1 MKPFKPMLAS
11 PFDEA
16 LLKFPV
22 LASPKLDG
30 VRAIVRDGVVLSRA
44 LKPIP
49 NKWVQQRFSHLEHLD
64 GELIVGKPYHPDVL
78 RTTTSGVM
86 RVEGEPDVSFYVFDH
101 VASPEMP
108 YRERNHLAYLEA
120 FKSKN
125 VKLGTVPV
133 NQVFIQTRESLSDY
147 EADVLAEGYEGV
159 MLRHPDAPYK
169 FGRSTAREGY
179 LLKVKRFHDDEFEIV
194 GFEEEMFNANEA
206 TTSELGRTK
215 RSSHKANKVPKGR
228 LGALVL
234 KYGDTTFNCGTGFN
248 DAERERIWAK
258 RDGYLGKFAKIKY
271 FAHGIKDVPKLP
283 SFLGIRDVRDM

>member
-30 VRAIVRDGVVLSRA
+30 VRAVVRDGVVLSRA

-49 NKWVQQRFSHLEHLD
+49 NKWVQQRFSHLEHFD
-64 GELIVGKPYHPDVL
+64 GELIVGASNHPDVL

-86 RVEGEPDVSFYVFDH
+86 RVEGEPDVSFHVFDH
-101 VASPEMP
+101 VE
-108 YRERNHLAYLEA
+108 NHARLYTVRYDLLEEDTEINVFVVPQHELMNTFELNA
-120 FKSKN
+120 F
-125 VKLGTVPV
+125 
-133 NQVFIQTRESLSDY
+133 EH
-147 EADVLAEGYEGV
+147 EVLAEGYEGV

-179 LLKVKRFHDDEFEIV
+179 LLKVKRFHDAEFEIV

-215 RSSHKANKVPKGR
+215 RSSHKANKIPKGR

-248 DAERERIWAK
+248 DAERERIWAE
-258 RDGYLGKFAKIKY
+258 RDSYLGKLAKIKY

-283 SFLGIRDVRDM
+283 SFLGIRDERDM

>member
-49 NKWVQQRFSHLEHLD
+49 NKWVQQRFSHLEHFD
-64 GELIVGKPYHPDVL
+64 GELIVGASNHPDVL

-86 RVEGEPDVSFYVFDH
+86 RVEGEPDVSFHVFDH
-101 VASPEMP
+101 VE
-108 YRERNHLAYLEA
+108 NHARLYTVRYDLLEEDTEINVFVVPQHELMNTFELNA
-120 FKSKN
+120 F
-125 VKLGTVPV
+125 
-133 NQVFIQTRESLSDY
+133 EH
-147 EADVLAEGYEGV
+147 EVLAEGYEGV
-159 MLRHPDAPYK
+159 MLRRPDAPYK

-215 RSSHKANKVPKGR
+215 RSSHKANKIPKGR

-248 DAERERIWAK
+248 DAERERIWTE
-258 RDGYLGKFAKIKY
+258 RESYLGMLAKIKY

>member
-1 MKPFKPMLAS
+1 MKSFKPMLAS

-49 NKWVQQRFSHLEHLD
+49 NKWVQQRFSHLEHFD
-64 GELIVGKPYHPDVL
+64 GELIVGASNHPDVL

-86 RVEGEPDVSFYVFDH
+86 RVEGEPDVSFHVFDH
-101 VASPEMP
+101 VE
-108 YRERNHLAYLEA
+108 NHARLYTVRYDLLEEDTEINVFVVPQHELMNTFELNA
-120 FKSKN
+120 F
-125 VKLGTVPV
+125 
-133 NQVFIQTRESLSDY
+133 EH
-147 EADVLAEGYEGV
+147 EVLAEGYEGV

-179 LLKVKRFHDDEFEIV
+179 LLKVKRFHDAEFEIV

-215 RSSHKANKVPKGR
+215 RSSHKANKIPKGR

-234 KYGDTTFNCGTGFN
+234 KYGDTTVNCGTGFN
-248 DAERERIWAK
+248 DAERERIWTE
-258 RDGYLGKFAKIKY
+258 RERYLGQFAKIKY

>member
-1 MKPFKPMLAS
+1 MKSFKPMLAS

-49 NKWVQQRFSHLEHLD
+49 NKWVQQRFSHLEHFD
-64 GELIVGKPYHPDVL
+64 GELIVGASNHPDVL

-86 RVEGEPDVSFYVFDH
+86 RVEGEPDVSFHVFDH
-101 VASPEMP
+101 VE
-108 YRERNHLAYLEA
+108 NHARLYTVRYDLLEEDTEINVFVVPQHELMNTFELNA
-120 FKSKN
+120 F
-125 VKLGTVPV
+125 
-133 NQVFIQTRESLSDY
+133 EH
-147 EADVLAEGYEGV
+147 EVLAEGYEGV
-159 MLRHPDAPYK
+159 MLRRPDAPYK

-179 LLKVKRFHDDEFEIV
+179 LLKVKRFHDAEFEIV

-248 DAERERIWAK
+248 DAERERIWAE
-258 RDGYLGKFAKIKY
+258 RESYLGKLAKIKY

>member
-49 NKWVQQRFSHLEHLD
+49 NKWVQQRFSHLEHFD
-64 GELIVGKPYHPDVL
+64 GELIVGASNHPDVL

-86 RVEGEPDVSFYVFDH
+86 RVEGEPDVSFHVFDH
-101 VASPEMP
+101 VE
-108 YRERNHLAYLEA
+108 NHARLYTVRYDLLEEDTEINVFVVPQHELMNTFELNA
-120 FKSKN
+120 F
-125 VKLGTVPV
+125 
-133 NQVFIQTRESLSDY
+133 EH
-147 EADVLAEGYEGV
+147 EVLAEGYEGV
-159 MLRHPDAPYK
+159 MLRRPEAPYK

-179 LLKVKRFHDDEFEIV
+179 LLKVKRFHDTEFEIV

-215 RSSHKANKVPKGR
+215 RSSHKANKIPKGR

-248 DAERERIWAK
+248 DAERENIWAE
-258 RDGYLGKFAKIKY
+258 RESYLGKLAKIKY

-283 SFLGIRDVRDM
+283 SFLGVRDEMDV

>member
-11 PFDEA
+11 PAEEH
-16 LLKFPV
+16 LIQWPV
-22 LASPKLDG
+22 LASAKLDG
-30 VRAIVRDGVVLSRA
+30 VRAIVRGGVVLSRA

-49 NKWVQQRFSHLEHLD
+49 NKNVQKRFSHLEHFD
-64 GELIVGKPYHPDVL
+64 GELIVGASNDPDVL
-78 RTTTSGVM
+78 RATTSGVM
-86 RVEGEPDVSFYVFDH
+86 RVEGDPDVSFHVFDH
-101 VASPEMP
+101 IASPLTP
-108 YRERNHLAYLEA
+108 YSQRHHELLL
-120 FKSKN
+120 
-125 VKLGTVPV
+125 VKKPTDGVTVV
-133 NQVFIQTRESLSDY
+133 KQTRLFDADGLREY
-147 EADVLAEGYEGV
+147 ETYVLDQGFEGV

-179 LLKVKRFHDDEFEIV
+179 LLKVKRFHDAEFEIV

-215 RSSHKANKVPKGR
+215 RSSHKANKIPKGR

-248 DAERERIWAK
+248 DAERERIWAE
-258 RDGYLGKFAKIKY
+258 RESYLGKLAKIKY

-283 SFLGIRDVRDM
+283 SFLGIRDERDM

>member
-49 NKWVQQRFSHLEHLD
+49 NKWVQQRFSHLEHFD
-64 GELIVGKPYHPDVL
+64 GELIVGASNHPDVL

-86 RVEGEPDVSFYVFDH
+86 RVEGEPDVSFHVFDH
-101 VASPEMP
+101 VE
-108 YRERNHLAYLEA
+108 NHARLYTVRYDLLEEDTEINVFVVPQHELMNTFELNA
-120 FKSKN
+120 F
-125 VKLGTVPV
+125 
-133 NQVFIQTRESLSDY
+133 EH
-147 EADVLAEGYEGV
+147 EVLAEGYEGV
-159 MLRHPDAPYK
+159 MLRRPDAPYK
-169 FGRSTAREGY
+169 FGRSTAREGC

-248 DAERERIWAK
+248 DAERENIWAE
-258 RDGYLGKFAKIKY
+258 RERYLGQFAKIKY

>member
-30 VRAIVRDGVVLSRA
+30 VRAIVRGGVVLSRS

-49 NKWVQQRFSHLEHLD
+49 NKNVQKRFSHLEHFD
-64 GELIVGKPYHPDVL
+64 GELIVGASNDPDVL
-78 RTTTSGVM
+78 RATTSGVM
-86 RVEGEPDVSFYVFDH
+86 RVEGEPDVSFHVFDH
-101 VASPEMP
+101 VE
-108 YRERNHLAYLEA
+108 NHARLYTVRYDLLEEDTEINVFVVPQHELMNTFELNA
-120 FKSKN
+120 F
-125 VKLGTVPV
+125 
-133 NQVFIQTRESLSDY
+133 EH
-147 EADVLAEGYEGV
+147 EVLAEGYEGV

-179 LLKVKRFHDDEFEIV
+179 LLKVKRFHDAEFEIV

-215 RSSHKANKVPKGR
+215 RSSHKANKIPKGR

-248 DAERERIWAK
+248 DAERERIWAERK
-258 RDGYLGKFAKIKY
+258 SYLGMLAKIKY

>member
-11 PFDEA
+11 PFDEV

-49 NKWVQQRFSHLEHLD
+49 NKWVQQRFSHLEHFD
-64 GELIVGKPYHPDVL
+64 GELIVGASNHPDVL

-86 RVEGEPDVSFYVFDH
+86 RVEGEPDVSFHVFDH
-101 VASPEMP
+101 VE
-108 YRERNHLAYLEA
+108 NHARLYTVRYDLLEEDTEINVFVVPQHELMNTFELNA
-120 FKSKN
+120 F
-125 VKLGTVPV
+125 
-133 NQVFIQTRESLSDY
+133 EH
-147 EADVLAEGYEGV
+147 EVLAEGYEGV

-179 LLKVKRFHDDEFEIV
+179 LLKVKRFHDAEFEIV

-248 DAERERIWAK
+248 DAERENIWAE
-258 RDGYLGKFAKIKY
+258 RERYLGQFAKIKY
-271 FAHGIKDVPKLP
+271 FAHGIKEVPKLP
-283 SFLGIRDVRDM
+283 SFLGIRDERDV

>member
-49 NKWVQQRFSHLEHLD
+49 NKWVQQRFSHLEHFD
-64 GELIVGKPYHPDVL
+64 GELIVGASNHPDVL

-86 RVEGEPDVSFYVFDH
+86 RVEGEPDVSFHVFDH
-101 VASPEMP
+101 VENHARLYTTRYGLLQSDHQNNVFVVPQEEIGSLFELNAF
-108 YRERNHLAYLEA
+108 ERDILAQ
-120 FKSKN
+120 
-125 VKLGTVPV
+125 GW
-133 NQVFIQTRESLSDY
+133 
-147 EADVLAEGYEGV
+147 EGV
-159 MLRHPDAPYK
+159 MLRRFDAPYK

-248 DAERERIWAK
+248 DAERENIWAE
-258 RDGYLGKFAKIKY
+258 RERYLGLFAKIKY

>member
-11 PFDEA
+11 PAEDH
-16 LLKFPV
+16 LIQWPV

-49 NKWVQQRFSHLEHLD
+49 NKWVQQRFSHLEHFD
-64 GELIVGKPYHPDVL
+64 GELIVGASNHPDVL

-86 RVEGEPDVSFYVFDH
+86 RVEGEPDVSFHVFDH
-101 VASPEMP
+101 VE
-108 YRERNHLAYLEA
+108 NHARLYTVRYDLLEEDTEINVFVVPQHELMNTFELNA
-120 FKSKN
+120 F
-125 VKLGTVPV
+125 
-133 NQVFIQTRESLSDY
+133 EH
-147 EADVLAEGYEGV
+147 EVLAEGYEGV
-159 MLRHPDAPYK
+159 MLRRPDAPYK

-215 RSSHKANKVPKGR
+215 RSSHKANKIPKGR

-248 DAERERIWAK
+248 DAERERIWAE
-258 RDGYLGKFAKIKY
+258 RDSYLGKLAKIKY

-283 SFLGIRDVRDM
+283 SFLGIRDERDM

>member
-30 VRAIVRDGVVLSRA
+30 VRAIVRDGVVLSRS

-49 NKWVQQRFSHLEHLD
+49 NKWVQQRFSHLEHFD
-64 GELIVGKPYHPDVL
+64 GELIVGKSNHPDVL

-86 RVEGEPDVSFYVFDH
+86 RVAGEPDVSFHVFDH
-101 VASPEMP
+101 VASIETP
-108 YRERNHLAYLEA
+108 YIQRYGELEKVIKPADTYVVPQEEIGSLFELNAFERDILAQ
-120 FKSKN
+120 
-125 VKLGTVPV
+125 GW
-133 NQVFIQTRESLSDY
+133 
-147 EADVLAEGYEGV
+147 EGV
-159 MLRHPDAPYK
+159 MLRRFDAPYK

-248 DAERERIWAK
+248 DAERERIWAE
-258 RDGYLGKFAKIKY
+258 RERYLGQFAKIKY

>member
-1 MKPFKPMLAS
+1 MNPFKPMLAS
-11 PFDEA
+11 PAEDH
-16 LLKFPV
+16 LIQWPV
-22 LASPKLDG
+22 LASAKLDG
-30 VRAIVRDGVVLSRA
+30 VRAIVRGGVVLSRA

-49 NKWVQQRFSHLEHLD
+49 NKNVQKRFAHLEHFD
-64 GELIVGKPYHPDVL
+64 GELIVGASNDPDVL

-86 RVEGEPDVSFYVFDH
+86 RVDGDPVVSFHVFDH
-101 VASPEMP
+101 VEKGDLP
-108 YRERNHLAYLEA
+108 YLSRFQFVKDHPH
-120 FKSKN
+120 SKMTD
-125 VKLGTVPV
+125 VWIVDQTI
-133 NQVFIQTRESLSDY
+133 IQTADHLVEY
-147 EADVLAEGYEGV
+147 EQIALKQGFEGV
-159 MLRHPDAPYK
+159 MLRRPDAPYK

-248 DAERERIWAK
+248 DAERERIWAE
-258 RDGYLGKFAKIKY
+258 RERYLGQFAKIKY

-283 SFLGIRDVRDM
+283 SFLGIRDERDM

>member
-1 MKPFKPMLAS
+1 VKPFKPMLAS

-30 VRAIVRDGVVLSRA
+30 VRAIVRGGVVLSRA

-49 NKWVQQRFSHLEHLD
+49 NKNVQKRFKHLEHFD
-64 GELIVGKPYHPDVL
+64 GELIVGAANDPDVL

-86 RVEGEPDVSFYVFDH
+86 RVDGDPDVSFHVFDH
-101 VASPEMP
+101 IQEPTAP
-108 YRERNHLAYLEA
+108 YLSRLQLVKDRPRKGGSVLIVDQTILQKLERLNEYEPSILA
-120 FKSKN
+120 
-125 VKLGTVPV
+125 
-133 NQVFIQTRESLSDY
+133 Q
-147 EADVLAEGYEGV
+147 GYEGV
-159 MLRHPDAPYK
+159 MLRRPEAPYK

-179 LLKVKRFHDDEFEIV
+179 LLKIKRFHDAEFEIV

-206 TTSELGRTK
+206 TTSELGHTK

-248 DAERERIWAK
+248 DAERERIWAE
-258 RDGYLGKFAKIKY
+258 RDSYLGKLAKIKY

-283 SFLGIRDVRDM
+283 SFLGIRDERDV

>member
-11 PFDEA
+11 PAEDH
-16 LLKFPV
+16 LIQWPV

-49 NKWVQQRFSHLEHLD
+49 NKNVQKRFSHLEHFD
-64 GELIVGKPYHPDVL
+64 GELIVGASNDPDVL
-78 RTTTSGVM
+78 RATTSGVM
-86 RVEGEPDVSFYVFDH
+86 RVDGDPEVSFHVFDH
-101 VASPEMP
+101 IAAVDEP
-108 YRERNHLAYLEA
+108 YLSRVERLWQ
-120 FKSKN
+120 SSDDVWIVDQTIIQN
-125 VKLGTVPV
+125 VVRLVEYEQTVLK
-133 NQVFIQTRESLSDY
+133 QGF
-147 EADVLAEGYEGV
+147 EGV
-159 MLRHPDAPYK
+159 MLRRPNAPYK

-206 TTSELGRTK
+206 TISELGRTK
-215 RSSHKANKVPKGR
+215 RSSHKANKIPKGR

-248 DAERERIWAK
+248 DAERERIWAERK
-258 RDGYLGKFAKIKY
+258 SYLGMLAKIKY
-271 FAHGIKDVPKLP
+271 FAHGIKDVPKLS

>member
-49 NKWVQQRFSHLEHLD
+49 NKWVQQRFSHLEHFD
-64 GELIVGKPYHPDVL
+64 GELIVGASNHPDVL

-86 RVEGEPDVSFYVFDH
+86 RVEGEPDVSFHVFDH
-101 VASPEMP
+101 VE
-108 YRERNHLAYLEA
+108 NHARLYTVRYDLLEEDTEINVFVVPQHELMNTFELNA
-120 FKSKN
+120 F
-125 VKLGTVPV
+125 
-133 NQVFIQTRESLSDY
+133 EH
-147 EADVLAEGYEGV
+147 EVLAEGYEGV

-179 LLKVKRFHDDEFEIV
+179 LLKVKRFHDAEFEIV

-215 RSSHKANKVPKGR
+215 RSSHKANKIPKGR

-248 DAERERIWAK
+248 DAERERIWAE
-258 RDGYLGKFAKIKY
+258 RDSYLGKLAKIKY

-283 SFLGIRDVRDM
+283 SFLGVRDVRDM

>member
-1 MKPFKPMLAS
+1 VKPFKPMLAS

-30 VRAIVRDGVVLSRA
+30 VRAIVRGGVVLSRA

-49 NKWVQQRFSHLEHLD
+49 NKNVQKRFKHLEHFD
-64 GELIVGKPYHPDVL
+64 GELIVGAANDPDVL

-86 RVEGEPDVSFYVFDH
+86 RVDGDPDVSFHVFDH
-101 VASPEMP
+101 IQEPTAP
-108 YRERNHLAYLEA
+108 YLSRLHLVRDRPRKGGSVLIVDQTILQKLERLNEYEPSILA
-120 FKSKN
+120 
-125 VKLGTVPV
+125 
-133 NQVFIQTRESLSDY
+133 Q
-147 EADVLAEGYEGV
+147 GYEGV
-159 MLRHPDAPYK
+159 MLRRPEAPYK

-179 LLKVKRFHDDEFEIV
+179 LLKIKRFHDAEFEIV

-206 TTSELGRTK
+206 TTSELGHTK

-248 DAERERIWAK
+248 DAERERIWAE
-258 RDGYLGKFAKIKY
+258 RDSYLGKLAKIKY

>member
-1 MKPFKPMLAS
+1 MKSFKPMLAS

-49 NKWVQQRFSHLEHLD
+49 NKWVQQRFSHLEHFD
-64 GELIVGKPYHPDVL
+64 GELIVGASNHPDVL

-86 RVEGEPDVSFYVFDH
+86 RVEGEPDVSFHVFDH
-101 VASPEMP
+101 VE
-108 YRERNHLAYLEA
+108 NHARLYTVRYDLLEEDTEINVFVVPQHELMNTFELNA
-120 FKSKN
+120 F
-125 VKLGTVPV
+125 
-133 NQVFIQTRESLSDY
+133 EH
-147 EADVLAEGYEGV
+147 EVLAEGYEGV

-215 RSSHKANKVPKGR
+215 RSSHKANKIPKGR

-248 DAERERIWAK
+248 DAERERIWTE
-258 RDGYLGKFAKIKY
+258 RESYLGMLAKIKY

-283 SFLGIRDVRDM
+283 SFLGIRDERDM

>member
-1 MKPFKPMLAS
+1 MKSFKPMLAS

-49 NKWVQQRFSHLEHLD
+49 NKWVQQRFSHLEHFD
-64 GELIVGKPYHPDVL
+64 GELIVGASNDPDVL
-78 RTTTSGVM
+78 RATTSGVM
-86 RVEGEPDVSFYVFDH
+86 RVDGDPDVSFHVFDH
-101 VASPEMP
+101 VE
-108 YRERNHLAYLEA
+108 NHARLYTVRYDLLEEDTEINVFVVPQHELMNTFELNA
-120 FKSKN
+120 F
-125 VKLGTVPV
+125 
-133 NQVFIQTRESLSDY
+133 EH
-147 EADVLAEGYEGV
+147 EVLAEGYEGV

-215 RSSHKANKVPKGR
+215 RSSHKANKIPKGR

-248 DAERERIWAK
+248 DAERERIWAE
-258 RDGYLGKFAKIKY
+258 RESYLGMLAKIKY

-283 SFLGIRDVRDM
+283 SFLGIRDERDM

>member
-1 MKPFKPMLAS
+1 MPSKFRPMLAS

-30 VRAIVRDGVVLSRA
+30 VRAIVRGGVVLSRA

-49 NKWVQQRFSHLEHLD
+49 NKNVQKRFSHLEHFD
-64 GELIVGKPYHPDVL
+64 GELVVGASNDPNVL

-86 RVEGEPDVSFYVFDH
+86 RVDGDPEVSFHVFDH
-101 VASPEMP
+101 IAAVDEP
-108 YRERNHLAYLEA
+108 YLSRVERLWQ
-120 FKSKN
+120 SSDDVWIVDQTIIQN
-125 VKLGTVPV
+125 VVRLVEYEQTVLK
-133 NQVFIQTRESLSDY
+133 QGF
-147 EADVLAEGYEGV
+147 EGV
-159 MLRHPDAPYK
+159 MLRRSDAPYK

-215 RSSHKANKVPKGR
+215 RSSHKANKIPKGR

-248 DAERERIWAK
+248 DAERERIWAE
-258 RDGYLGKFAKIKY
+258 RDSYLGKLAKIKY

-283 SFLGIRDVRDM
+283 SFLGIRDERDM

>member
-1 MKPFKPMLAS
+1 MKPFRPMLAS

-49 NKWVQQRFSHLEHLD
+49 NKWVQQRFSHLEHFD
-64 GELIVGKPYHPDVL
+64 GELIVGASNHPDVL

-86 RVEGEPDVSFYVFDH
+86 RVEGEPDVSFHVFDH
-101 VASPEMP
+101 VE
-108 YRERNHLAYLEA
+108 NHARLYTVRYDLLEEDTEINVFVVPQHELMNTFELNA
-120 FKSKN
+120 F
-125 VKLGTVPV
+125 
-133 NQVFIQTRESLSDY
+133 EH
-147 EADVLAEGYEGV
+147 EVLAEGFEGV
-159 MLRHPDAPYK
+159 MLRRPDAPYK

-179 LLKVKRFHDDEFEIV
+179 LLKVKRFHDAEFEIV

-248 DAERERIWAK
+248 DAERENIWAE
-258 RDGYLGKFAKIKY
+258 RERYLGQFAKIKY

>member
-11 PFDEA
+11 PFDEP

-49 NKWVQQRFSHLEHLD
+49 NKWVQQRFSHLEHFD
-64 GELIVGKPYHPDVL
+64 GELIVGASNHPDVL

-86 RVEGEPDVSFYVFDH
+86 RVEGEPDVSFHVFDH
-101 VASPEMP
+101 VE
-108 YRERNHLAYLEA
+108 NHARLYTVRYDLLEEDTEINVFVVPQHELINTFELNA
-120 FKSKN
+120 F
-125 VKLGTVPV
+125 
-133 NQVFIQTRESLSDY
+133 EH
-147 EADVLAEGYEGV
+147 EVLAEGYEGV

-248 DAERERIWAK
+248 DAERERIWAE
-258 RDGYLGKFAKIKY
+258 RESYLGKLAKIKY

>member
-1 MKPFKPMLAS
+1 MPSKFRPMLAS

-30 VRAIVRDGVVLSRA
+30 VRAIVRGGVVLSRA

-49 NKWVQQRFSHLEHLD
+49 NKNVQKRFSHLEHFD
-64 GELIVGKPYHPDVL
+64 GELVVGASNDPNVL

-86 RVEGEPDVSFYVFDH
+86 RVDGDPEVSFHVFDH
-101 VASPEMP
+101 IAAVDEP
-108 YRERNHLAYLEA
+108 YLSRVERLWQ
-120 FKSKN
+120 SSDD
-125 VKLGTVPV
+125 VWIVDQTS
-133 NQVFIQTRESLSDY
+133 IQTAERLTEY
-147 EADVLAEGYEGV
+147 EQTVLKQGYEGV
-159 MLRHPDAPYK
+159 MLRRSDAPYK

-215 RSSHKANKVPKGR
+215 RSSHKANKIPKGR

-248 DAERERIWAK
+248 DAERERIWAE
-258 RDGYLGKFAKIKY
+258 RDSYLGKLAKIKY

-283 SFLGIRDVRDM
+283 SFLSIRDERDM

>member
-11 PFDEA
+11 PFDES

-49 NKWVQQRFSHLEHLD
+49 NKWVQQRFSHLEHFD
-64 GELIVGKPYHPDVL
+64 GELIVGKSNHPDVL

-86 RVEGEPDVSFYVFDH
+86 RVEGEPDVSFHVFDH
-101 VASPEMP
+101 VKDKYQTYKARYSLLKSDHQNNVFVVPQQEVVNFFELNAF
-108 YRERNHLAYLEA
+108 ERDILAQ
-120 FKSKN
+120 
-125 VKLGTVPV
+125 GW
-133 NQVFIQTRESLSDY
+133 
-147 EADVLAEGYEGV
+147 EGV
-159 MLRHPDAPYK
+159 MLRRFDAPYK

-234 KYGDTTFNCGTGFN
+234 KYGNTTFNCGTGFN
-248 DAERERIWAK
+248 DAERENIWAE
-258 RDGYLGKFAKIKY
+258 RERYLGQFAKIKY

>member
-49 NKWVQQRFSHLEHLD
+49 NKWVQQRFSHLEHFD
-64 GELIVGKPYHPDVL
+64 GELIVGASNHPDVL

-86 RVEGEPDVSFYVFDH
+86 RVEGEPDVSFHVFDH
-101 VASPEMP
+101 VE
-108 YRERNHLAYLEA
+108 NHARLYTVRYDLLEEDTEINVFVVPQHELMNTFELNA
-120 FKSKN
+120 F
-125 VKLGTVPV
+125 
-133 NQVFIQTRESLSDY
+133 EH
-147 EADVLAEGYEGV
+147 EVLAEGYEGV

-228 LGALVL
+228 LGSLVL

-248 DAERERIWAK
+248 DAERERIWAE
-258 RDGYLGKFAKIKY
+258 RDSYLGMLAKIKY

-283 SFLGIRDVRDM
+283 SFLGIRDERDM

>member
-49 NKWVQQRFSHLEHLD
+49 NKWVQQRFSHLEHFD
-64 GELIVGKPYHPDVL
+64 GELIVGKSNHPDVL

-86 RVEGEPDVSFYVFDH
+86 RVEGEPDVSFHVFDH
-101 VASPEMP
+101 VENHARLYKARYSFLEEDTEINVFVVPQEEIGSLFELNAF
-108 YRERNHLAYLEA
+108 ERDILAQ
-120 FKSKN
+120 
-125 VKLGTVPV
+125 GW
-133 NQVFIQTRESLSDY
+133 
-147 EADVLAEGYEGV
+147 EGV
-159 MLRHPDAPYK
+159 MLRRPDAPYK

-248 DAERERIWAK
+248 DAERENIWAE
-258 RDGYLGKFAKIKY
+258 RERYLGQFAKIKY

-283 SFLGIRDVRDM
+283 SFLGVRDVRDM

>member
-1 MKPFKPMLAS
+1 MKPFRPMLAS

-49 NKWVQQRFSHLEHLD
+49 NKWVQQRFSHLEHFD
-64 GELIVGKPYHPDVL
+64 GELIVGASNHPDVL

-86 RVEGEPDVSFYVFDH
+86 RVEGEPDVSFHVFDH
-101 VASPEMP
+101 VENHARLYTTRYGLLQSDHQNNVFVVSQHEVVNFFELNAF
-108 YRERNHLAYLEA
+108 ERDILAQ
-120 FKSKN
+120 
-125 VKLGTVPV
+125 GW
-133 NQVFIQTRESLSDY
+133 
-147 EADVLAEGYEGV
+147 EGV
-159 MLRHPDAPYK
+159 MLRRPDAPYK

-248 DAERERIWAK
+248 DAERERIWAE
-258 RDGYLGKFAKIKY
+258 RERYLGQFAKIKY

-283 SFLGIRDVRDM
+283 SCLVS

>member
-1 MKPFKPMLAS
+1 MKPFRPMLAS

-49 NKWVQQRFSHLEHLD
+49 NKWVQQRFSHLEHFD
-64 GELIVGKPYHPDVL
+64 GELIVGASNHPDVL

-86 RVEGEPDVSFYVFDH
+86 RVEGEPDVSFHVFDH
-101 VASPEMP
+101 VENHARLYTTRYGLLQSDHQNNVFVVPQHEVVNFFELNAF
-108 YRERNHLAYLEA
+108 ERDILAQ
-120 FKSKN
+120 
-125 VKLGTVPV
+125 GW
-133 NQVFIQTRESLSDY
+133 
-147 EADVLAEGYEGV
+147 EGV
-159 MLRHPDAPYK
+159 MLRRPDAPYK

-248 DAERERIWAK
+248 DAERENIWAE
-258 RDGYLGKFAKIKY
+258 RERYLGQFAKIKY

>member
-1 MKPFKPMLAS
+1 MKLFKPMLAS

-49 NKWVQQRFSHLEHLD
+49 NKWVQQRFSHLEHFD
-64 GELIVGKPYHPDVL
+64 GELIVGASNHPDVL

-86 RVEGEPDVSFYVFDH
+86 RVEGEPDVSFHVFDH
-101 VASPEMP
+101 VE
-108 YRERNHLAYLEA
+108 NHARLYTVRYDLLEEDTEINVFVVPQHELMNTFELNA
-120 FKSKN
+120 F
-125 VKLGTVPV
+125 
-133 NQVFIQTRESLSDY
+133 EH
-147 EADVLAEGYEGV
+147 EVLAEGYEGV

-179 LLKVKRFHDDEFEIV
+179 LLKVKRFHDAEFEIV

-215 RSSHKANKVPKGR
+215 RSSHKANKIPKGR

-248 DAERERIWAK
+248 DAERERIWAE
-258 RDGYLGKFAKIKY
+258 RDSHLGKLAKIKY
-271 FAHGIKDVPKLP
+271 FAHGIKDVPKLS

>member
-11 PFDEA
+11 PAEDH
-16 LLKFPV
+16 LIQWPV
-22 LASPKLDG
+22 LASAKLDG
-30 VRAIVRDGVVLSRA
+30 VRAIVRGGVVLSRA

-49 NKWVQQRFSHLEHLD
+49 NKNVQKRFSHLEHFD
-64 GELIVGKPYHPDVL
+64 GELIVGASNDPDVL

-86 RVEGEPDVSFYVFDH
+86 RVDGDPEVSFHVFDH
-101 VASPEMP
+101 VAAVDTP
-108 YRERNHLAYLEA
+108 
-120 FKSKN
+120 
-125 VKLGTVPV
+125 
-133 NQVFIQTRESLSDY
+133 FIQRYGELEKVIKPSDTYVVPQY
-147 EADVLAEGYEGV
+147 ELASSFELAAFENDALNQGYEGV
-159 MLRHPDAPYK
+159 MLRRPDAPYK

-179 LLKVKRFHDDEFEIV
+179 LLKVKRFRDDEFEIV

-215 RSSHKANKVPKGR
+215 RSSHKANKIPKGR

-248 DAERERIWAK
+248 DAERERIWAE
-258 RDGYLGKFAKIKY
+258 RESYLGKLAKIKY

-283 SFLGIRDVRDM
+283 SFLGIRDERDM

>member
-49 NKWVQQRFSHLEHLD
+49 NKWVQQRFSHLEHFD
-64 GELIVGKPYHPDVL
+64 GELIVGASNHPDVL

-86 RVEGEPDVSFYVFDH
+86 RVEGEPDVSFHVFDH
-101 VASPEMP
+101 VE
-108 YRERNHLAYLEA
+108 NHARLYTVRYDLLEEDTEINVFVVPQHELMNTFELNA
-120 FKSKN
+120 F
-125 VKLGTVPV
+125 
-133 NQVFIQTRESLSDY
+133 EH
-147 EADVLAEGYEGV
+147 EVLAEGYEGV

-215 RSSHKANKVPKGR
+215 RSSHKANKIPKGR

-248 DAERERIWAK
+248 DAERERIWTE
-258 RDGYLGKFAKIKY
+258 RDSYLGMLAKIKY

>member
-49 NKWVQQRFSHLEHLD
+49 NKWVQQRFSHLEHFD
-64 GELIVGKPYHPDVL
+64 GELIVGASNDPDVL
-78 RTTTSGVM
+78 RATTSGVM
-86 RVEGEPDVSFYVFDH
+86 RVDGDPEVSFHVFDH
-101 VASPEMP
+101 IAAVDEP
-108 YRERNHLAYLEA
+108 YLSRVERLWQ
-120 FKSKN
+120 SSDDVWIVDQTIIQN
-125 VKLGTVPV
+125 VVRLVEYEQTVLK
-133 NQVFIQTRESLSDY
+133 QGF
-147 EADVLAEGYEGV
+147 EGV
-159 MLRHPDAPYK
+159 MLRRSDAPYK

-179 LLKVKRFHDDEFEIV
+179 LLKVKRFHDAEFEIV

-248 DAERERIWAK
+248 DAERERIWAE
-258 RDGYLGKFAKIKY
+258 RESYLGMLAKIKY
-271 FAHGIKDVPKLP
+271 FAHGIKDVPKLS
-283 SFLGIRDVRDM
+283 SFLGIRDERDM

>member
-11 PFDEA
+11 PAEDH
-16 LLKFPV
+16 LIQWPV

-49 NKWVQQRFSHLEHLD
+49 NKWVQQRFSHLEHFD
-64 GELIVGKPYHPDVL
+64 GELIVGASNHPDVL

-86 RVEGEPDVSFYVFDH
+86 RVEGEPDVSFHVFDH
-101 VASPEMP
+101 VE
-108 YRERNHLAYLEA
+108 NHARLYTVRYDLLEEDTEINVFVVPQHELMNTFELNA
-120 FKSKN
+120 F
-125 VKLGTVPV
+125 
-133 NQVFIQTRESLSDY
+133 EH
-147 EADVLAEGYEGV
+147 EVLAEGYEGV
-159 MLRHPDAPYK
+159 MLRRPDAPYK

-179 LLKVKRFHDDEFEIV
+179 LLKVKRFHDAEFEIV

-215 RSSHKANKVPKGR
+215 RSSHKANKIPKGR

-248 DAERERIWAK
+248 DAERERIWAE
-258 RDGYLGKFAKIKY
+258 RDSHLGKLAKIKY

-283 SFLGIRDVRDM
+283 SFLGIRDERDV

>member
-49 NKWVQQRFSHLEHLD
+49 NKWVQQRFSHLEHFD
-64 GELIVGKPYHPDVL
+64 GELIVGASNHPDVL

-86 RVEGEPDVSFYVFDH
+86 RVEGEPDVSFHVFDH
-101 VASPEMP
+101 VE
-108 YRERNHLAYLEA
+108 NHARLYTVRYDLLEEDTEINVFVVPQHELMNTFELNA
-120 FKSKN
+120 F
-125 VKLGTVPV
+125 
-133 NQVFIQTRESLSDY
+133 EH
-147 EADVLAEGYEGV
+147 EVLAEGYEGV

-179 LLKVKRFHDDEFEIV
+179 LLKVKRFHDAEFEIV

-215 RSSHKANKVPKGR
+215 RSSHKANKIPKGR

-248 DAERERIWAK
+248 DAERENIWAE
-258 RDGYLGKFAKIKY
+258 RERYLGQFAKIKY

>member
-11 PFDEA
+11 PFDEV

-49 NKWVQQRFSHLEHLD
+49 NKNVQKRFSHLEHFD
-64 GELIVGKPYHPDVL
+64 GELIVGASNHPDVL

-86 RVEGEPDVSFYVFDH
+86 RVEGDPDVSFHVFDYIAA
-101 VASPEMP
+101 VDTP
-108 YRERNHLAYLEA
+108 
-120 FKSKN
+120 
-125 VKLGTVPV
+125 
-133 NQVFIQTRESLSDY
+133 FIQRYGELEKVIKPSDTYVVPQY
-147 EADVLAEGYEGV
+147 ELASSFELAAFENDALNQGYEGV

-169 FGRSTAREGY
+169 FGRSTAREGF
-179 LLKVKRFHDDEFEIV
+179 LLKVKRFHDAEFEIV

-248 DAERERIWAK
+248 DAERERIWAE
-258 RDGYLGKFAKIKY
+258 RESYLGKLAKIKY

>member
-49 NKWVQQRFSHLEHLD
+49 NKWVQQRFSHLEHFD
-64 GELIVGKPYHPDVL
+64 GELIVGKSNHPDVL

-86 RVEGEPDVSFYVFDH
+86 RVEGEPDVSFHVFDY
-101 VASPEMP
+101 VASIETSYIQRYGELEKVIKPADTYVVQQHELMNIFELNVF
-108 YRERNHLAYLEA
+108 ER
-120 FKSKN
+120 
-125 VKLGTVPV
+125 
-133 NQVFIQTRESLSDY
+133 
-147 EADVLAEGYEGV
+147 DVLAKGYEGV

-234 KYGDTTFNCGTGFN
+234 KYGNTTFNCGTGFN
-248 DAERERIWAK
+248 DAERENIWAE
-258 RDGYLGKFAKIKY
+258 RGRYLGQFAKIKY
-271 FAHGIKDVPKLP
+271 FAHGIKDVPKLL

>member
-11 PFDEA
+11 PAEDHLIQWPMMGSA
-16 LLKFPV
+16 
-22 LASPKLDG
+22 KLDG
-30 VRAIVRDGVVLSRA
+30 VRAIVIDGVVMSRA

-49 NKWVQQRFSHLEHLD
+49 NRNVQKRFSHLEHFD
-64 GELIVGKPYHPDVL
+64 GELIVGASNDPDVL

-86 RVEGEPDVSFYVFDH
+86 RVEGDPDVSFHVFDH
-101 VASPEMP
+101 VAAVDTP
-108 YRERNHLAYLEA
+108 
-120 FKSKN
+120 
-125 VKLGTVPV
+125 
-133 NQVFIQTRESLSDY
+133 FIQRYGELEKVIKPSDTHVVPQY
-147 EADVLAEGYEGV
+147 ELASSFELAAFENDALNQGYEGV
-159 MLRHPDAPYK
+159 MLRRPDAPYK

-179 LLKVKRFHDDEFEIV
+179 LLKVKRFHDAEFEIV

-248 DAERERIWAK
+248 DAERERIWAE
-258 RDGYLGKFAKIKY
+258 RESYLGMFAKIKY